1 MVPEIFIIATC
12 LLINAILSATEMAFV
27 TVSKSQL
34 RKLAQQENRLAKMA
48 LNLKNRPER
57 ILSIIQIGITLVGA
71 VAAAVGGAA
80 AEENMTPIFQNAFGL
95 TEHQSEVLAIFAIVL
110 PLTFVNVVI
119 GELVPKS
126 IALRYPKKI
135 ALYSAGYLIF
145 LNRLL
150 SPLVSV
156 LEKSTQAI
164 LKLLF
169 LEFGKNTAQE
179 TQEIELDD
187 VSHQTRSYVLNLIK
201 TEKKTARDVMVPWK
215 DVSFVEKS
223 MSTHEIET
231 TVLNSLH
238 SRLPIVDGENIIGM
252 IHTKELLA
260 SLRTDQTQWERI
272 IRPALRVPAHSPI
285 MQILLQMQEKRLH
298 LGVVFEQMKY
308 VGIITL
314 EDILEEVVGD
324 IEDEGDDGSFDRI
337 LQKTARLR
345 LYPKPPTK

>member
-1 MVPEIFIIATC
+1 MFPELFIILVC
-12 LLINAILSATEMAFV
+12 LLINGILSATEMGFV

-34 RKLAQQENRLAKMA
+34 RKLAQQGNRLAVLA
-48 LNLKNRPER
+48 LTLKNRPER

-71 VAAAVGGAA
+71 IAAAVGGVA
-80 AEENMTPIFQNAFGL
+80 AEESITPIFQDKFL
-95 TEHQSEVLAIFAIVL
+95 LSEDKAELLSIFAVVI

-126 IALRYPKKI
+126 IALRFPKKI

-145 LNRLL
+145 LNKIL
-150 SPLVSV
+150 SPIVSI
-156 LEKSTQAI
+156 LEKSTQGI
-164 LKLLF
+164 LRLIF
-169 LEFGKNTAQE
+169 FEFGKSQSAE
-179 TQEIELDD
+179 AQEIEFEEMN
-187 VSHQTRSYVLNLIK
+187 HQTRSYVLNLIK
-201 TEKKTARDVMVPWK
+201 TEKKTARDVMVPWS
-215 DVSFVEKS
+215 DVSYAEKS
-223 MSTHEIET
+223 MNTHEIET

-238 SRLPIVDGENIIGM
+238 SRLPIVDGENITGM
-252 IHTKELLA
+252 IHTKEFLA
-260 SLRTDQTQWERI
+260 ALRTDQNQWESI

-285 MQILLQMQEKRLH
+285 MQILLQMQEKKLH
-298 LGVVFEQMKY
+298 LGIVYEQMKF

-345 LYPKPPTK
+345 MYPKRR

>member
-1 MVPEIFIIATC
+1 LII
-12 LLINAILSATEMAFV
+12 
-27 TVSKSQL
+27 
-34 RKLAQQENRLAKMA
+34 
-48 LNLKNRPER
+48 
-57 ILSIIQIGITLVGA
+57 
-71 VAAAVGGAA
+71 
-80 AEENMTPIFQNAFGL
+80 
-95 TEHQSEVLAIFAIVL
+95 
-110 PLTFVNVVI
+110 
-119 GELVPKS
+119 
-126 IALRYPKKI
+126 
-135 ALYSAGYLIF
+135 

-150 SPLVSV
+150 SPLILV
-156 LEKSTQAI
+156 LEKSTQAV

-169 LEFGKNTAQE
+169 FEFGKGGLSE

-215 DVSFVEKS
+215 DVSFVERN

-231 TVLNSLH
+231 AVLNSLH
-238 SRLPIVDGENIIGM
+238 SRLPIVDGDNIVGM

-260 SLRTDQTQWERI
+260 SLRTDQTQWEKI

-324 IEDEGDDGSFDRI
+324 IEDEGDDGSFERI

-345 LYPKPPTK
+345 LYPKPPSR